1 MLNSIPETNQYYAI
15 LLKETMG
22 TFHGALTQDWH
33 ASTDYESD
41 ACYPLSHTTLW
52 GTVV

>member
-22 TFHGALTQDWH
+22 TFHVALAQD
-33 ASTDYESD
+33 
-41 ACYPLSHTTLW
+41 
-52 GTVV
+52 